1 MEKENMDMQSKVDQP
16 SASSLGDGGKCLVSV
31 SMITYNHEKFIAE
44 AIESIVTQ
52 KTGFPFEL
60 VIGEDC
66 STDNT
71 RTICIEY
78 QKKYPDIIRL
88 RLPETNQGMMLNWIN
103 NINAGRGKYI
113 ALCDGD
119 DYWTDSCKL
128 QKQVDFME
136 ANPDFALCSHPVYT
150 LMCDHLD
157 ENIEMERDVLSVEDL
172 VKKDWGLLTAS
183 IFFRKDAHKTPDWYY
198 TVKNGDYALQLIVS
212 LSGKIKFLPEYMAV
226 YRLHPDGISSTLKP
240 LNQTAWMTYLLHK
253 FDEYTV
259 HKYRKTIMER
269 IKRMY
274 KVQIYYAKGYRLRKA
289 AAALILFQ
297 KLAFINPFLIESL
310 RK

>member
-1 MEKENMDMQSKVDQP
+1 MINKEHNIV
-16 SASSLGDGGKCLVSV
+16 VSV
-31 SMITYNHEKFIAE
+31 SMITYNQEKFIAE
-44 AIESIVTQ
+44 AIEGVVMQ
-52 KTGFPFEL
+52 KTDFPFEL

-71 RTICIEY
+71 RAICIEY

-103 NINAGRGKYI
+103 NINSGRGKYI

-119 DYWTDSCKL
+119 DFWTDSYKL

-136 ANPDFALCSHPVYT
+136 ANPDFAMCSHKVHT
-150 LMCDHLD
+150 LMCGHLD
-157 ENIEMERDVLSVEDL
+157 ENIEMERDVLTTTDII
-172 VKKDWGLLTAS
+172 KKDWGLLTAS
-183 IFFRKDAHKTPDWYY
+183 IIFRKEAHKTPDWYY

-212 LSGKIKFLPEYMAV
+212 LSGKIKFLPDYMAV
-226 YRLHPDGISSTLKP
+226 YRQHLGGVSSTLKP
-240 LNQTAWMTYLLHK
+240 LNQTAWMVYLLHE
-253 FDEYTV
+253 FNTYT
-259 HKYRKTIMER
+259 KGSYKRTIIER

-274 KVQIYYAKGYRLRKA
+274 KIQIYYAKGYSLRKA
-289 AAALILFQ
+289 ATVLSLYQ
-297 KLAFINPFLIESL
+297 KLVFLNPFLIKSR

>member
-1 MEKENMDMQSKVDQP
+1 
-16 SASSLGDGGKCLVSV
+16 
-31 SMITYNHEKFIAE
+31 MITYNHEKFIAE
-44 AIESIVTQ
+44 AIEGVVMQ
-52 KTGFPFEL
+52 KTSFPFEL

-66 STDNT
+66 STDST
-71 RTICIEY
+71 RAICVEY

-88 RLPETNQGMMLNWIN
+88 RLPEKNQGMMLNWIN
-103 NINAGRGKYI
+103 NIESGQGKYI

-119 DYWTDSCKL
+119 DYWTDPYKL

-136 ANPDFALCSHPVYT
+136 ANTDFALCSHSVYT
-150 LMCDHLD
+150 LMCEQLD
-157 ENIEMERDVLSVEDL
+157 ENIEMERNVLTTEDIIL
-172 VKKDWGLLTAS
+172 KDWGLLTAS

-226 YRLHPDGISSTLKP
+226 YRQHLGGMSSTLKP
-240 LNQTAWMTYLLHK
+240 LNQMAWMVYLLNK
-253 FDEYTV
+253 FDKYTT
-259 HKYRKTIMER
+259 RKFKDAIKER

-274 KVQIYYAKGYRLRKA
+274 KVQIYYAKGYSLRKA
-289 AAALILFQ
+289 AAILTVYQ
-297 KLAFINPFLIESL
+297 KLTVLNPFLIQSR

>member
-1 MEKENMDMQSKVDQP
+1 M
-16 SASSLGDGGKCLVSV
+16 VSV

-44 AIESIVTQ
+44 AIEGVVMQ
-52 KTGFPFEL
+52 KTNFPFEL

-66 STDNT
+66 STDST
-71 RTICIEY
+71 RAICIEY
-78 QKKYPDIIRL
+78 QQKYPDIIKL

-103 NINAGRGKYI
+103 NINSGAGKYI

-119 DYWTDSCKL
+119 DYWTDPFKL

-136 ANPDFALCSHPVYT
+136 VNPDFALCSHQTYT
-150 LMCDHLD
+150 LMCGHLD
-157 ENIEMERDVLSVEDL
+157 ENIEMERDVLTTQDL
-172 VKKDWGLLTAS
+172 ISKDWGLLTAS
-183 IFFRKDAHKTPDWYY
+183 IFFRKSAHKTPDWYY

-226 YRLHPDGISSTLKP
+226 YRQHLGGMSSTLKP
-240 LNQTAWMTYLLHK
+240 LNQTAWMVYLLHEFDRYTNHK
-253 FDEYTV
+253 F
-259 HKYRKTIMER
+259 KKAIIER

-274 KVQIYYAKGYRLRKA
+274 RIQIYYAKGYSLRKA
-289 AAALILFQ
+289 AAVLTLFQ
-297 KLAFINPFLIESL
+297 KLVFLNPFLIESK

>member
-1 MEKENMDMQSKVDQP
+1 MINKEHNIV
-16 SASSLGDGGKCLVSV
+16 VSV

-44 AIESIVTQ
+44 AIEGVVMQ
-52 KTGFPFEL
+52 KSDFPFEL

-71 RTICIEY
+71 RAICIEY

-103 NINAGRGKYI
+103 NINSGRGKYI

-119 DYWTDSCKL
+119 DFWTDPYKL
-128 QKQVDFME
+128 QKQVDFMQ
-136 ANPDFALCSHPVYT
+136 ANPDFAMCSHKVHT
-150 LMCDHLD
+150 LMCGHLD
-157 ENIEMERDVLSVEDL
+157 ENIEMERDVLTTTDII
-172 VKKDWGLLTAS
+172 KKDWGLLTAS
-183 IFFRKDAHKTPDWYY
+183 IIFRKEAHKTPDWYY

-212 LSGKIKFLPEYMAV
+212 LSGKIKFLPDYMAV
-226 YRLHPDGISSTLKP
+226 YRQHLGGVSSTLKP
-240 LNQTAWMTYLLHK
+240 LNQTAWMVYLLHE
-253 FDEYTV
+253 FNTYT
-259 HKYRKTIMER
+259 KGSYKRTIIER

-274 KVQIYYAKGYRLRKA
+274 KIQIYYAKGYSLRKA
-289 AAALILFQ
+289 ATVLSLYQ
-297 KLAFINPFLIESL
+297 KLVFLNPFLIKSR

>member
-1 MEKENMDMQSKVDQP
+1 M
-16 SASSLGDGGKCLVSV
+16 VSV

-44 AIESIVTQ
+44 AIESIVMQ
-52 KTGFPFEL
+52 KTSFPFEL

-71 RTICIEY
+71 RAICIEY

-88 RLPETNQGMMLNWIN
+88 RLPETNQGMMLNWIS
-103 NINAGRGKYI
+103 NIESGRGKYI

-119 DYWTDSCKL
+119 DYWTDPCKL
-128 QKQVDFME
+128 QRQFDYME
-136 ANPDFALCSHPVYT
+136 ANPDFALCSHSVYT
-150 LMCDHLD
+150 LLCGHLD
-157 ENIEMERDVLSVEDL
+157 ENIGMERDELVTEDIIL
-172 VKKDWGLLTAS
+172 KDWGLLTAS

-226 YRLHPDGISSTLKP
+226 YRQHLGGMSSTLKP
-240 LNQTAWMTYLLHK
+240 LNQTAWMIYLLHE
-253 FDEYTV
+253 FDKYTGRRF
-259 HKYRKTIMER
+259 RKAIVER
-269 IKRMY
+269 IRRMY
-274 KVQIYYAKGYRLRKA
+274 KVQIYYAKGYSLRKA
-289 AAALILFQ
+289 AAVLLLYQRLVF
-297 KLAFINPFLIESL
+297 LSPFLIESR

>member
-1 MEKENMDMQSKVDQP
+1 M
-16 SASSLGDGGKCLVSV
+16 VSV

-44 AIESIVTQ
+44 AIEGVVMQ
-52 KTGFPFEL
+52 KTDFPFEL

-71 RTICIEY
+71 RAICIEY

-103 NINAGRGKYI
+103 NIGSGKGKYI

-119 DYWTDSCKL
+119 DYWTDPYKL

-136 ANPDFALCSHPVYT
+136 ANPDFALCSHPVHT
-150 LMCDHLD
+150 LMCGVLD
-157 ENIEMERDVLSVEDL
+157 ENVEIEKDILTTDDL
-172 VKKDWGLLTAS
+172 IKKDWALLTAS
-183 IFFRKDAHKTPDWYY
+183 IFFRKEAHKTPDWYY

-212 LSGKIKFLPEYMAV
+212 LSGKIKFLSEYMAV
-226 YRLHPDGISSTLKP
+226 YRQHLGGMSSTLKP
-240 LNQTAWMTYLLHK
+240 LNQTAWMVYLLHEFNKYTASK
-253 FDEYTV
+253 F
-259 HKYRKTIMER
+259 RKIITER
-269 IKRMY
+269 IKRMF
-274 KVQIYYAKGYRLRKA
+274 KLQIYYAKGYSLRKA
-289 AAALILFQ
+289 AAVLSVYQ
-297 KLAFINPFLIESL
+297 KLLFINPFMIKSR

>member
-1 MEKENMDMQSKVDQP
+1 
-16 SASSLGDGGKCLVSV
+16 
-31 SMITYNHEKFIAE
+31 MITYNHEKFIAE
-44 AIESIVTQ
+44 AIEGVVMQ
-52 KTGFPFEL
+52 KTNYQFEL

-71 RTICIEY
+71 RAICIEY

-103 NINAGRGKYI
+103 NINSGRGKYI

-119 DYWTDSCKL
+119 DYWTDPYKL

-136 ANPDFALCSHPVYT
+136 ANPDFAMCSHKVHT
-150 LMCDHLD
+150 LMCGHLD
-157 ENIEMERDVLSVEDL
+157 ENIEMERDVLTTTDII
-172 VKKDWGLLTAS
+172 KKDWGLLTAS
-183 IFFRKDAHKTPDWYY
+183 ILFRKEAHKTPDWYY

-212 LSGKIKFLPEYMAV
+212 LSGKIKFLPDYMAI
-226 YRLHPDGISSTLKP
+226 YRQHLGGMSSTLKP
-240 LNQTAWMTYLLHK
+240 LNQAAWMVYLLHE
-253 FDEYTV
+253 FNTYTNGSY
-259 HKYRKTIMER
+259 KRTIIER

-274 KVQIYYAKGYRLRKA
+274 KIQIYYAKGYSLRKA
-289 AAALILFQ
+289 ATALSLYQMLVF
-297 KLAFINPFLIESL
+297 LNPFLIKSR

>member
-1 MEKENMDMQSKVDQP
+1 MIDKEQNIV
-16 SASSLGDGGKCLVSV
+16 VSV

-44 AIESIVTQ
+44 AIEGVVMQ
-52 KTGFPFEL
+52 KTDFPFEL

-71 RTICIEY
+71 RAICIEY

-103 NINAGRGKYI
+103 NINSGYGKYI

-119 DYWTDSCKL
+119 DYWTDPYKL

-136 ANPDFALCSHPVYT
+136 TNPDFAMCSHKVHT
-150 LMCDHLD
+150 LMCGHLD
-157 ENIEMERDVLSVEDL
+157 ENIEMERDVLTTTDIIQ
-172 VKKDWGLLTAS
+172 KDWGLLTAS
-183 IFFRKDAHKTPDWYY
+183 ILLRKDAHKTPDWYY

-212 LSGKIKFLPEYMAV
+212 LSGKIKFLPDYMAV
-226 YRLHPDGISSTLKP
+226 YRQHLGGVSSTLKP
-240 LNQTAWMTYLLHK
+240 LNQTAWMVYLLHE
-253 FDEYTV
+253 FNTYTNGSY
-259 HKYRKTIMER
+259 KRTIIER

-274 KVQIYYAKGYRLRKA
+274 KIQIYYAKGYSLRKA
-289 AAALILFQ
+289 ATVLSLYQ
-297 KLAFINPFLIESL
+297 KLVFLNPFLIKSR

>member
-1 MEKENMDMQSKVDQP
+1 MTEQKNI
-16 SASSLGDGGKCLVSV
+16 LVSV

-44 AIESIVTQ
+44 AIEGVVMQ
-52 KTGFPFEL
+52 KTTFPFEL

-71 RTICIEY
+71 RAICIEY

-103 NINAGRGKYI
+103 NINSGQGKYI

-119 DYWTDSCKL
+119 DYWTDPYKL

-136 ANPDFALCSHPVYT
+136 ANPGFALCSHKAYT
-150 LMCDHLD
+150 LLCGVLD
-157 ENIEMERDVLSVEDL
+157 ENIEMERDVLTTEDL
-172 VKKDWGLLTAS
+172 ISKDWGLLTAS
-183 IFFRKDAHKTPDWYY
+183 ILFRKDAHKTPDWYY

-226 YRLHPDGISSTLKP
+226 YRQHLGGMSSTLKP
-240 LNQTAWMTYLLHK
+240 LNQTAWMVYLLHE
-253 FDEYTV
+253 FDKYTY
-259 HKYRKTIMER
+259 HKYKKIVKDR
-269 IKRMY
+269 IRRMY
-274 KVQIYYAKGYRLRKA
+274 RIQIYYAKGYSLRKA
-289 AAALILFQ
+289 AAVLTLFQ
-297 KLAFINPFLIESL
+297 KLSFINPFLIESQ

>member
-1 MEKENMDMQSKVDQP
+1 MIDKEQNIV
-16 SASSLGDGGKCLVSV
+16 VSV

-44 AIESIVTQ
+44 AIEGVIMQ
-52 KTGFPFEL
+52 KTDFPFEL

-66 STDNT
+66 STDNK
-71 RTICIEY
+71 RAICIEY

-103 NINAGRGKYI
+103 NINSGRGKYI

-119 DYWTDSCKL
+119 DYWTDPYKL

-136 ANPDFALCSHPVYT
+136 ANPDFAMCSHKVHT
-150 LMCDHLD
+150 LMCGHLD
-157 ENIEMERDVLSVEDL
+157 ENIEMERDVLTTTDIIQ
-172 VKKDWGLLTAS
+172 KDWGLLTAS
-183 IFFRKDAHKTPDWYY
+183 ILFRKDAHKTPDWYY

-212 LSGKIKFLPEYMAV
+212 LSGKIKFLPDYMAV
-226 YRLHPDGISSTLKP
+226 YRQHLGGVSSTLKP
-240 LNQTAWMTYLLHK
+240 LNQTAWMVYLLHE
-253 FDEYTV
+253 FNTYTNESY
-259 HKYRKTIMER
+259 KKTIIER

-274 KVQIYYAKGYRLRKA
+274 KIQIYYAKGYSLRKA
-289 AAALILFQ
+289 ATVLSLYQ
-297 KLAFINPFLIESL
+297 KLVFLNPFLIKSR

>member
-1 MEKENMDMQSKVDQP
+1 MIDNKSIT
-16 SASSLGDGGKCLVSV
+16 VSV
-31 SMITYNHEKFIAE
+31 SMITYNHEEFIAE
-44 AIESIVTQ
+44 AIEGVVMQ
-52 KTGFPFEL
+52 KTNFAFEL

-66 STDNT
+66 STDRT
-71 RTICIEY
+71 REICIEY

-103 NINAGRGKYI
+103 NIESGQGKYI

-119 DYWTDSCKL
+119 DYWTDPYKL

-136 ANPDFALCSHPVYT
+136 ANPDFAMCSHATHT
-150 LMCDHLD
+150 LMCGVLD
-157 ENIEMERDVLSVEDL
+157 DNMKIESDVLTTEDL
-172 VKKDWGLLTAS
+172 LKKDWALLTAS

-226 YRLHPDGISSTLKP
+226 YRQHFGGMSSTLKP
-240 LNQTAWMTYLLHK
+240 LNQTAWMVYLLHK
-253 FDEYTV
+253 FDEYTAN
-259 HKYRKTIMER
+259 KYKKIILQR

-274 KVQIYYAKGYRLRKA
+274 KLQLFYAWGYKLRKA
-289 AAALILFQ
+289 ALVMEIYKRLQFV
-297 KLAFINPFLIESL
+297 NPFMIESR

>member
-1 MEKENMDMQSKVDQP
+1 M
-16 SASSLGDGGKCLVSV
+16 VSV
-31 SMITYNHEKFIAE
+31 SMITYNHEKYIAE
-44 AIESIVTQ
+44 AIEGIVMQ
-52 KTGFPFEL
+52 KTNFPFEL

-71 RTICIEY
+71 RAICIEY
-78 QKKYPDIIRL
+78 QKKYPDIITL
-88 RLPETNQGMMLNWIN
+88 RLPDKNQGMMLNWIN

-119 DYWTDSCKL
+119 DYWTDPYKL

-136 ANPDFALCSHPVYT
+136 ANPDFAMCSHPVYT
-150 LMCDHLD
+150 LMCGTLD
-157 ENIEMERDVLSVEDL
+157 ENIEMERDVLTTEDIIR
-172 VKKDWGLLTAS
+172 KDWGLLTAS

-212 LSGKIKFLPEYMAV
+212 LSGKIKFLPEYMSV
-226 YRLHPDGISSTLKP
+226 YRQHLGGMSSTLKP
-240 LNQTAWMTYLLHK
+240 LNQTAWMVYLLHE
-253 FDEYTV
+253 FDKYTDRR
-259 HKYRKTIMER
+259 YRKAIIER

-274 KVQIYYAKGYRLRKA
+274 KVQIYYAKGYSLRKA
-289 AAALILFQ
+289 AAMLTLYQ
-297 KLAFINPFLIESL
+297 KLVFMNPFLIESR

>member
-1 MEKENMDMQSKVDQP
+1 MNQKVAKMSEQNI
-16 SASSLGDGGKCLVSV
+16 LVSV

-44 AIESIVTQ
+44 AIEGVVMQ
-52 KTGFPFEL
+52 KTNFPFEL

-71 RTICIEY
+71 RAICLEY

-88 RLPETNQGMMLNWIN
+88 RLPEKNQGMMLNWIN
-103 NINAGRGKYI
+103 NIESGQGKYI

-119 DYWTDSCKL
+119 DYWTDPYKL

-136 ANPDFALCSHPVYT
+136 ANPDFALCSHSAYT
-150 LMCDHLD
+150 LMCGQLD
-157 ENIEMERDVLSVEDL
+157 ENIEMRQDVLTTEDIIL
-172 VKKDWGLLTAS
+172 KDWGLLTAS
-183 IFFRKDAHKTPDWYY
+183 IFFRKEAHKTPDWYY

-226 YRLHPDGISSTLKP
+226 YRQHLGGMSSTLKP
-240 LNQTAWMTYLLHK
+240 LNQMAWMVYLLHEFDKYTNKK
-253 FDEYTV
+253 F
-259 HKYRKTIMER
+259 KKTIIER
-269 IKRMY
+269 VKRMY
-274 KVQIYYAKGYRLRKA
+274 KVQIYYAKGYSLRKA
-289 AAALILFQ
+289 AVILTAYQ
-297 KLAFINPFLIESL
+297 KLATFCPFLIQSR

>member
-1 MEKENMDMQSKVDQP
+1 MPEQKNI
-16 SASSLGDGGKCLVSV
+16 LVSV
-31 SMITYNHEKFIAE
+31 SMITYNHEAFIAE
-44 AIESIVTQ
+44 AIEGVVMQ
-52 KTGFPFEL
+52 KTNFPFEL

-71 RTICIEY
+71 RAICIEY

-88 RLPETNQGMMLNWIN
+88 RLPEKNQGMMLNWIN
-103 NINAGRGKYI
+103 NIESGQGKYV

-119 DYWTDSCKL
+119 DYWTDPYKL

-136 ANPDFALCSHPVYT
+136 ANPDFALCSHSVYT
-150 LMCDHLD
+150 LMCEQLD
-157 ENIEMERDVLSVEDL
+157 ENIEMERDTLTTEDIIL
-172 VKKDWGLLTAS
+172 KDWGLLTAS

-226 YRLHPDGISSTLKP
+226 YRQHLGGMSSTLKP
-240 LNQTAWMTYLLHK
+240 LNQMAWMVYLLHH
-253 FDEYTV
+253 FDKYTDR
-259 HKYRKTIMER
+259 KYKKAIKER

-274 KVQIYYAKGYRLRKA
+274 KVQIYYAKGYSLRKA
-289 AAALILFQ
+289 AAVLTVFQ
-297 KLAFINPFLIESL
+297 KLALLNPYFIKSR

>member
-1 MEKENMDMQSKVDQP
+1 
-16 SASSLGDGGKCLVSV
+16 
-31 SMITYNHEKFIAE
+31 MITYNHEKFIAE
-44 AIESIVTQ
+44 AIEGVVVQ
-52 KTGFPFEL
+52 KTSFPFEL

-71 RTICIEY
+71 RAICIEY

-88 RLPETNQGMMLNWIN
+88 RLPERNQGMMLNWIN
-103 NINAGRGKYI
+103 NIESGRGKYI

-119 DYWTDSCKL
+119 DYWTDPYKL

-150 LMCDHLD
+150 LMCNQLD
-157 ENIEMERDVLSVEDL
+157 ENIEMERDVLTTEDIIL
-172 VKKDWGLLTAS
+172 KDWGLLTAS

-212 LSGKIKFLPEYMAV
+212 LSGKIRFLPEYMAV
-226 YRLHPDGISSTLKP
+226 YRQHLGGMSSTLKP
-240 LNQTAWMTYLLHK
+240 LNQMAWMVYLLYEFDKYTNKK
-253 FDEYTV
+253 F
-259 HKYRKTIMER
+259 KKTIIER

-274 KVQIYYAKGYRLRKA
+274 KVQIYYAKGYSLRKA
-289 AAALILFQ
+289 AAVLTVYQ
-297 KLAFINPFLIESL
+297 KLTVLNPFLIQSR

>member
-1 MEKENMDMQSKVDQP
+1 MVDQNIM
-16 SASSLGDGGKCLVSV
+16 VSV

-44 AIESIVTQ
+44 AIEGVVMQ
-52 KTGFPFEL
+52 KTNFPFEL

-66 STDNT
+66 STDST
-71 RTICIEY
+71 RAICIEY
-78 QKKYPDIIRL
+78 QKKYPDIIKL

-103 NINAGRGKYI
+103 NINFGQGKYT

-119 DYWTDSCKL
+119 DYWSDPYKL

-136 ANPDFALCSHPVYT
+136 ANPDFAMCSHKVHT
-150 LMCDHLD
+150 LMCGVLD
-157 ENIEMERDVLSVEDL
+157 ENIEIEKDVLTTEDL
-172 VKKDWGLLTAS
+172 IQKDWALLTAS

-226 YRLHPDGISSTLKP
+226 YRQHLGGMSSTLKP
-240 LNQTAWMTYLLHK
+240 LNQTAWMVYLLHEFNK
-253 FDEYTV
+253 YTN
-259 HKYRKTIMER
+259 KTYKRSIIER

-274 KVQIYYAKGYRLRKA
+274 KLQIYYAKGYSLRKA
-289 AAALILFQ
+289 AAVLSLYQ
-297 KLAFINPFLIESL
+297 KLIFINPFLIESR